1 MILCTRSEQTRY
13 NDLSSNIDNRMNSIQ
28 TVLQLNGL
36 NCLLFGALFVFI
48 PDNVIPFLSTTAPA
62 PKIVVV
68 GLGVFLNLYGLLL
81 LWLSQQREPKRSLV
95 KLVAVGDFLWVLFTI
110 GLCFAQ
116 QWVTELDGI
125 TAAGLVAILVGWFGW
140 LQWQYAN
147 S

>member
-1 MILCTRSEQTRY
+1 
-13 NDLSSNIDNRMNSIQ
+13 MNSIQ

-48 PDNVIPFLSTTAPA
+48 PDTVIPFLSTTAAA
-62 PKIVVV
+62 PKIAVV

-81 LWLSQQREPKRSLV
+81 LWLSQQAEPKKSWV
-95 KLVAVGDFLWVLFTI
+95 KLIAIGDFLWVLFTA
-110 GLCFAQ
+110 GLIMAQ
-116 QWVTELDGI
+116 RWVTELDGI
-125 TAAGLVAILVGWFGW
+125 TAAGLVAIIVGWFGW